1 MEQPPGVLHLLC
13 CTKSCFA
20 HPPISTRSPGPV
32 SLHAERGVER
42 AITDGPQRIGECASS
57 SGKDTRGAL
66 WAEGSSFSAL
76 RCQQGLRQ
84 VLINNNANTR
94 EAAARSTRKTGA
106 RGGSPGSA
114 HKGPRSGGIRT
125 RQVPRAPAAS
135 ASQGAGVN
143 QSWGPFKKEH
153 RAASNE
159 NASA

>member
-32 SLHAERGVER
+32 SLHAEWGVER
-42 AITDGPQRIGECASS
+42 AITDGPERIGECASS

-84 VLINNNANTR
+84 VLINNDANTR

-153 RAASNE
+153 RATSNE

>member
-20 HPPISTRSPGPV
+20 HLPISTRSPGPV

-42 AITDGPQRIGECASS
+42 AITDGPQRIAACASS

-84 VLINNNANTR
+84 VLVKTMTPTHVRLRPEAPGR
-94 EAAARSTRKTGA
+94 QEHEAARPAALTKA
-106 RGGSPGSA
+106 RGAGGSGRARCPE
-114 HKGPRSGGIRT
+114 PR
-125 RQVPRAPAAS
+125 QPARAKVR
-135 ASQGAGVN
+135 G
-143 QSWGPFKKEH
+143 
-153 RAASNE
+153 
-159 NASA
+159 